1 MCCLQVGLK
10 LVSCAYSFVFLSG
23 HRTVHVAL
31 SFGSSAKEIF
41 QVEGLAEMS
50 VFCYE
55 VGSSAKTATCSP
67 IHVAGV
73 RHCHATIVAGCR
85 G

>member
-10 LVSCAYSFVFLSG
+10 LVSCVYSFVFLSG
-23 HRTVHVAL
+23 HRTVHVTL

-41 QVEGLAEMS
+41 QVESLAEMG
-50 VFCYE
+50 VFGYE
-55 VGSSAKTATCSP
+55 VGRSTKTATCLQ
-67 IHVAGV
+67 IHVAGI
-73 RHCHATIVAGCR
+73 RHCHATVVAGCH